1 MAKLLMKVTIN
12 IDSNWNPRWT
22 ILKGSPGLSHF
33 IFEINVG
40 KGRIRHRT
48 TLNSND
54 ATFDRFW
61 VDLEFK
67 FQSRSMSDPLLSDT
81 DSKNK
86 MAWVW
91 TTLKTLCS
99 VCEIMEDITGHVTFI
114 VIPTVSHEK
123 SVENESFNVRT
134 LYDYNPDADEYIP
147 CKELGLFFKKGEI
160 LKIHR

>member
-1 MAKLLMKVTIN
+1 MKLYVSTPKLFMAKLLMKVTIN
-12 IDSNWNPRWT
+12 IDSNWNHIVT
-22 ILKGSPGLSHF
+22 ILNFVL
-33 IFEINVG
+33 
-40 KGRIRHRT
+40 
-48 TLNSND
+48 
-54 ATFDRFW
+54 
-61 VDLEFK
+61 
-67 FQSRSMSDPLLSDT
+67 
-81 DSKNK
+81 
-86 MAWVW
+86 
-91 TTLKTLCS
+91 

>member
-1 MAKLLMKVTIN
+1 MKLYVSTPKLFMAKLLMKVTIN
-12 IDSNWNPRWT
+12 IDSNWNHIVT
-22 ILKGSPGLSHF
+22 ILNCVL
-33 IFEINVG
+33 
-40 KGRIRHRT
+40 
-48 TLNSND
+48 
-54 ATFDRFW
+54 
-61 VDLEFK
+61 
-67 FQSRSMSDPLLSDT
+67 
-81 DSKNK
+81 
-86 MAWVW
+86 
-91 TTLKTLCS
+91 

>member
-12 IDSNWNPRWT
+12 IDSNWNHIVT
-22 ILKGSPGLSHF
+22 ILNCVL
-33 IFEINVG
+33 
-40 KGRIRHRT
+40 
-48 TLNSND
+48 
-54 ATFDRFW
+54 
-61 VDLEFK
+61 
-67 FQSRSMSDPLLSDT
+67 
-81 DSKNK
+81 
-86 MAWVW
+86 
-91 TTLKTLCS
+91 

>member
-12 IDSNWNPRWT
+12 IDSNWNFERSL
-22 ILKGSPGLSHF
+22 ILFL
-33 IFEINVG
+33 
-40 KGRIRHRT
+40 
-48 TLNSND
+48 
-54 ATFDRFW
+54 
-61 VDLEFK
+61 
-67 FQSRSMSDPLLSDT
+67 
-81 DSKNK
+81 
-86 MAWVW
+86 
-91 TTLKTLCS
+91 

>member
-1 MAKLLMKVTIN
+1 MVKNQRYFCRVPYLDNTISSPSKIKLVL
-12 IDSNWNPRWT
+12 
-22 ILKGSPGLSHF
+22 
-33 IFEINVG
+33 IFN
-40 KGRIRHRT
+40 
-48 TLNSND
+48 L
-54 ATFDRFW
+54 
-61 VDLEFK
+61 
-67 FQSRSMSDPLLSDT
+67 
-81 DSKNK
+81 
-86 MAWVW
+86 
-91 TTLKTLCS
+91 

>member
-1 MAKLLMKVTIN
+1 MFDKI
-12 IDSNWNPRWT
+12 
-22 ILKGSPGLSHF
+22 
-33 IFEINVG
+33 EISAEHPQFFV
-40 KGRIRHRT
+40 
-48 TLNSND
+48 L
-54 ATFDRFW
+54 
-61 VDLEFK
+61 
-67 FQSRSMSDPLLSDT
+67 
-81 DSKNK
+81 
-86 MAWVW
+86 
-91 TTLKTLCS
+91 

>member
-1 MAKLLMKVTIN
+1 MASAL
-12 IDSNWNPRWT
+12 
-22 ILKGSPGLSHF
+22 
-33 IFEINVG
+33 
-40 KGRIRHRT
+40 
-48 TLNSND
+48 
-54 ATFDRFW
+54 
-61 VDLEFK
+61 
-67 FQSRSMSDPLLSDT
+67 
-81 DSKNK
+81 
-86 MAWVW
+86 

>member
-1 MAKLLMKVTIN
+1 MKVTLN
-12 IDSNWNPRWT
+12 IDSMWNRFWT
-22 ILKGSPGLSHF
+22 ILKNFYL
-33 IFEINVG
+33 
-40 KGRIRHRT
+40 
-48 TLNSND
+48 
-54 ATFDRFW
+54 
-61 VDLEFK
+61 
-67 FQSRSMSDPLLSDT
+67 
-81 DSKNK
+81 
-86 MAWVW
+86 
-91 TTLKTLCS
+91 

>member
-1 MAKLLMKVTIN
+1 
-12 IDSNWNPRWT
+12 
-22 ILKGSPGLSHF
+22 
-33 IFEINVG
+33 
-40 KGRIRHRT
+40 
-48 TLNSND
+48 
-54 ATFDRFW
+54 
-61 VDLEFK
+61 
-67 FQSRSMSDPLLSDT
+67 MSDPPLSDI
-81 DSKNK
+81 DFKNE
-86 MAWVW
+86 MAWIW
-91 TTLKTLCS
+91 NILETLFL

>member
-1 MAKLLMKVTIN
+1 MKLVL
-12 IDSNWNPRWT
+12 
-22 ILKGSPGLSHF
+22 
-33 IFEINVG
+33 IFY
-40 KGRIRHRT
+40 
-48 TLNSND
+48 L
-54 ATFDRFW
+54 
-61 VDLEFK
+61 
-67 FQSRSMSDPLLSDT
+67 
-81 DSKNK
+81 
-86 MAWVW
+86 
-91 TTLKTLCS
+91 